1 MGLYYAPH
9 FRNRTENPVST
20 DALQLFHQG
29 RLAEAEAL
37 VHKKLEARPEDPEA
51 LVVLG
56 MIGLRTNKLNE
67 AQQALERATR
77 VSPRH
82 ALARHY
88 LARVYD
94 AQGNLEAALKMHQAA
109 VALEPTQHVTRL
121 HYGVALER
129 SGLRDAAAIQY
140 SRALG
145 DAQSQGRWENPG
157 TTPPLLRPLVENA
170 VLTVRAFRWQAFD
183 KLLAPL
189 REKFGAS
196 ELARVERALRIYL
209 REEVPQYLDERQRP
223 TFFYFP
229 ELPPFPYFDRK
240 LFPWIP
246 RFEAET
252 STIREELMNLLPS
265 VSKSERVFGSVELE
279 KQNLRGTEP
288 SWNGYY
294 FYRHGVRREDNCSA
308 CPRTA
313 AALDSVP
320 LSRVREHGPEVLF
333 SVFTAG
339 THLLPHRGVTNTRIV
354 AHLPLIVPKDCALSV
369 AGLVHEWKEGE
380 IVVFDDTYEHEA
392 WNRSQNIRV
401 VLIFDL
407 WNPFLTEVERI
418 AVAELIAAM
427 GDYRVAV
434 EAA

>member
-1 MGLYYAPH
+1 M
-9 FRNRTENPVST
+9 ST

-29 RLAEAEAL
+29 RLTEAEAL
-37 VHKKLEARPEDPEA
+37 VHKRLAQRPEDAEA

-56 MIGLRTNKLNE
+56 MIGLRTNKLSE
-67 AQQALERATR
+67 AQQALERAAQA
-77 VSPRH
+77 SPRH

-94 AQGNLEAALKMHQAA
+94 AQGNVDAALKMHRAA
-109 VALEPTQHVTRL
+109 VALDPSQHVTRL

-129 SGLRDAAAIQY
+129 AGNRDQAVIQY
-140 SRALG
+140 ARALN
-145 DAQSQGRWENPG
+145 DAQAQGRWENPN

-170 VLTVRAFRWQAFD
+170 VRTVRTLRTQTFESF
-183 KLLAPL
+183 LEPL
-189 REKFGAS
+189 RENYGAG
-196 ELARVERALRIYL
+196 ELKRVERALRIYL
-209 REEVPQYLDERQRP
+209 REEAPQYLDERQRP
-223 TFFYFP
+223 TFLYFP
-229 ELPPFPYFDRK
+229 DLPPYPYFDLK

-252 STIREELMNLLPS
+252 GAIREELMKLLPS
-265 VSKSERVFGSVELE
+265 VSQSERVFTSTELE
-279 KQNLRGTEP
+279 RENLRGVEP

-294 FYRHGVRREDNCSA
+294 FYRHGVRREDNCAS

-354 AHLPLIVPKDCALSV
+354 AHLPLIVPRDCALNV
-369 AGLVHEWKEGE
+369 AGEIHEWQEGR

-392 WNRSQNIRV
+392 WNRSSSIRV

-407 WNPFLTEVERI
+407 WNPFLTEAERLALADVI
-418 AVAELIAAM
+418 ASI
-427 GDYRVAV
+427 GDFRAAV

>member
-1 MGLYYAPH
+1 M
-9 FRNRTENPVST
+9 ST

-29 RLAEAEAL
+29 RLTEAEAL
-37 VHKKLEARPEDPEA
+37 VHKRLEQRPEDAEA

-56 MIGLRTNKLNE
+56 MIGLRTNNLIE
-67 AQQALERATR
+67 AQQALERAAR
-77 VSPRH
+77 ASPQH
-82 ALARHY
+82 ALAHHY

-94 AQGNLEAALKMHQAA
+94 AQGNVDAGLKMHRAA
-109 VALEPTQHVTRL
+109 VGLEPSQHVTRL

-129 SGLRDAAAIQY
+129 AGNRDQAVIQY
-140 SRALG
+140 ARALN
-145 DAQSQGRWENPG
+145 DAQAQGRWENPS

-170 VLTVRAFRWQAFD
+170 VRTVRALRTQTFESF
-183 KLLAPL
+183 LVPL
-189 REKFGAS
+189 REKYGAG
-196 ELARVERALRIYL
+196 ELKRVERALRIYL
-209 REEVPQYLDERQRP
+209 REEAPQYLDERQRP

-229 ELPPFPYFDRK
+229 DLPPYPYFDLK

-246 RFEAET
+246 QFEAET
-252 STIREELMNLLPS
+252 GAIREELMKLLPS
-265 VSKSERVFGSVELE
+265 VSQSERVFTSTELE
-279 KQNLRGTEP
+279 RENLRGIEP

-294 FYRHGVRREDNCSA
+294 FYRHGVRREDNCA
-308 CPRTA
+308 RCPRTA

-354 AHLPLIVPKDCALSV
+354 AHLPLIVPRDCALNV
-369 AGLVHEWKEGE
+369 AGEIHEWQEGR

-392 WNRSQNIRV
+392 WNRSSSIRV

-407 WNPFLTEVERI
+407 WNPFLTEAERLALADII
-418 AVAELIAAM
+418 ASI
-427 GDYRVAV
+427 GDFRVAM

>member
-1 MGLYYAPH
+1 M
-9 FRNRTENPVST
+9 ST

-37 VHKKLEARPEDPEA
+37 VHKKLEQQPQDAEA

-56 MIGLRTNKLNE
+56 MIGLRTGKLAE

-77 VSPRH
+77 ASPRH

-94 AQGNLEAALKMHQAA
+94 AQGNLDAALQMHQAA
-109 VALEPTQHVTRL
+109 VALEPAQHVTRL

-129 SGLRDAAAIQY
+129 AGRKDQAAIQY
-140 SRALG
+140 SRALK
-145 DAQSQGRWENPG
+145 DAQAQGRWENAN

-170 VLTVRAFRWQAFD
+170 VVQVRTHRWQTFHA
-183 KLLAPL
+183 LLAPL
-189 REKFGAS
+189 REKYGS
-196 ELARVERALRIYL
+196 SGLARVERSLRIYL
-209 REEVPQYLDERQRP
+209 HEEAPQYLDERQRP
-223 TFFYFP
+223 TFLYFP
-229 ELPPFPYFDRK
+229 DLPPFPYFDGK

-252 STIREELMNLLPS
+252 NAIRGELMNLLPS
-265 VSKSERVFGSVELE
+265 VSKSERVFGSAELE
-279 KQNLRGTEP
+279 RENLRGAQP

-294 FYRHGVRREDNCSA
+294 FYRHGVRREDNCAA

-354 AHLPLIVPKDCALSV
+354 AHLPLIVPQDCALNV

-407 WNPFLTEVERI
+407 WNPFLTEVERL
-418 AVAELIAAM
+418 AVAELIASM

-434 EAA
+434 EGA

>member
-1 MGLYYAPH
+1 M
-9 FRNRTENPVST
+9 ST

-29 RLAEAEAL
+29 RISEAEAL
-37 VHKKLEARPEDPEA
+37 VHKQLEQQPENAEA
-51 LVVLG
+51 LVMLG
-56 MIGLRTNKLNE
+56 MIGLRTNKLTE

-77 VSPRH
+77 VNPRH
-82 ALARHY
+82 AVARHY

-94 AQGNLEAALKMHQAA
+94 GQGNLDAAVQMHQSA

-129 SGLRDAAAIQY
+129 AGHPDQAALQY
-140 SRALG
+140 SRALN
-145 DAQSQGRWENPG
+145 DAQAQGRWENPS

-170 VLTVRAFRWQAFD
+170 VLKVRAHRWQTFNT
-183 KLLAPL
+183 LLAPL
-189 REKFGAS
+189 RKKYGGS
-196 ELARVERALRIYL
+196 ELGRVEGALRIYL
-209 REEVPQYLDERQRP
+209 REESPQYLDERQRP
-223 TFFYFP
+223 TFLYFP

-246 RFEAET
+246 QFEAQT
-252 STIREELMNLLPS
+252 DSIRDELMNLLPS

-279 KQNLRGTEP
+279 RQNLRGTEP

-313 AALDSVP
+313 EVLDSVP

-354 AHLPLIVPKDCALSV
+354 AHLPLIVPTDCALNV
-369 AGLVHEWKEGE
+369 GGHVHEWKEGE

-407 WNPFLTEVERI
+407 WNPFLTEVERL
-418 AVAELIAAM
+418 AVADLIASM
-427 GDYRVAV
+427 GDYRIAM
-434 EAA
+434 ETA

>member
-1 MGLYYAPH
+1 MS
-9 FRNRTENPVST
+9 TE
-20 DALQLFHQG
+20 ALQLFHQG

-37 VHKKLEARPEDPEA
+37 VHKTLEQRPEDPEA

-56 MIGLRTNKLNE
+56 MIGLRTSKLTE
-67 AQQALERATR
+67 AQQALERAIR

-94 AQGNLEAALKMHQAA
+94 AQGNLDAAVQMHQSA

-129 SGLRDAAAIQY
+129 AGHKTQAAIQY
-140 SRALG
+140 ARALS
-145 DAQSQGRWENPG
+145 DAQAQGRWENPN

-170 VLTVRAFRWQAFD
+170 VLKVRAHRWQTFNT
-183 KLLAPL
+183 LLAPL
-189 REKFGAS
+189 REKYGAA
-196 ELARVERALRIYL
+196 ELGRVERVLRIYL
-209 REEVPQYLDERQRP
+209 REEAPSYLDERQRP

-229 ELPPFPYFDRK
+229 ELPPSPYFDLK

-246 RFEAET
+246 EFEAQT
-252 STIREELMNLLPS
+252 NTIRDELINLLPA

-279 KQNLRGTEP
+279 RQNLRGIEP

-308 CPRTA
+308 CPKTA

-339 THLLPHRGVTNTRIV
+339 THLMPHRGVTNTRIV
-354 AHLPLIVPKDCALSV
+354 AHLPLIVPKDCALNV
-369 AGLVHEWKEGE
+369 AGQVHEWKEGE

-392 WNRSQNIRV
+392 WNRSPHIRV

-407 WNPFLTEVERI
+407 WNPFLTEIERL
-418 AVAELIAAM
+418 AVAELIASM
-427 GDYRVAV
+427 GDHRIAV

>member
-1 MGLYYAPH
+1 M
-9 FRNRTENPVST
+9 ST

-29 RLAEAEAL
+29 RLTEAESLAR
-37 VHKKLEARPEDPEA
+37 KQLEQRPEDADA

-56 MIGLRTNKLNE
+56 MIGLRGNKLQE
-67 AQQALERATR
+67 ARQALEFATR

-94 AQGNLEAALKMHQAA
+94 AQGAFDAALQMHQSA
-109 VALEPTQHVTRL
+109 VALDATQHVTRL

-129 SGLRDAAAIQY
+129 AGRRDEAAIHY
-140 SRALG
+140 FRALA
-145 DAQSQGRWENPG
+145 DAQAQGRWQNAN

-170 VLTVRAFRWQAFD
+170 VRTVREFRSQTFQA
-183 KLLAPL
+183 LLAPL
-189 REKFGAS
+189 REKYGGS
-196 ELARVERALRIYL
+196 ELTRVERALRIYL
-209 REEVPQYLDERQRP
+209 HEEAPPYLDERQQP
-223 TFFYFP
+223 TFLYFP
-229 ELPPFPYFDRK
+229 ELPPSPYFDRS

-246 RFEAET
+246 EFESQT
-252 STIREELMNLLPS
+252 SAIREELIKLLPA
-265 VSKSERVFGSVELE
+265 VSQSERVFDSAALE
-279 KQNLRGTEP
+279 RENLRGTEP

-294 FYRHGVRREDNCSA
+294 FYRHGVRREDNCTS

-320 LSRVREHGPEVLF
+320 LSRVRDHGPEVLF

-354 AHLPLIVPKDCALSV
+354 AHLPLIVPKDCALNV
-369 AGLVHEWKEGE
+369 AGELHEWQEGR

-392 WNRSQNIRV
+392 WNRSQSIRV

-407 WNPFLTEVERI
+407 WNPFMTEVERL
-418 AVAELIAAM
+418 AVAELTASI
-427 GDYRVAV
+427 GDFRKTV